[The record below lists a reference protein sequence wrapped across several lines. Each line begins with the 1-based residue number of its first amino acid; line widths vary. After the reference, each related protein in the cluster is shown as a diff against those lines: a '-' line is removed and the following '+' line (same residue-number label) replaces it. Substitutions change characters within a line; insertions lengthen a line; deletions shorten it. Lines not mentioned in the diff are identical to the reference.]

1 MVLNSIVFELALM
14 CWERGSLW
22 DESSVEC
29 PQTFDFRGA
38 VDPRCRWQSRKS
50 YISIFF
56 LQVKLGSG
64 WEE

>member
-29 PQTFDFRGA
+29 PQRLVLEVQWIRVVGGKVA
-38 VDPRCRWQSRKS
+38 SLVSM
-50 YISIFF
+50 FF